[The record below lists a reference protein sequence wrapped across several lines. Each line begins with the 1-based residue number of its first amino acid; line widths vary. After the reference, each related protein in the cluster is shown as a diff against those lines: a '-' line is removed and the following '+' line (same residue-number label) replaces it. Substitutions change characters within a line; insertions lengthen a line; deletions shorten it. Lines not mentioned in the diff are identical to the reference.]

1 MSIPMFKDFF
11 KPVLEIFKDGN
22 IYKVQDVVEK
32 LIINLKIPENLQ
44 NERIKSG
51 KTVIES
57 RTYWAINFMY
67 HAGILE
73 KKGRG
78 LYSITNTGKDIV
90 ADSFDNFT
98 LKSLKKYPE
107 FLEYNSRKRNND
119 GSNRSG
125 ISISEECGNDKT
137 PEEILDNTYK
147 SIKDDLSFEILKT
160 VKGQTSTFFE
170 KLVVDLVLKMGYG
183 GGKPEAG
190 KAVGKNGDGGID
202 GIINEDKL
210 GLDVI
215 YLQAKRYED
224 ATIGRPE
231 IQKFVGAMHG
241 RAKKGIFITTSRFSK
256 EAEDYASKLSDMK
269 VILIDGEKLAD
280 FMIDYNVGVSVASTY
295 EIKKIDN
302 DYFDDI

>member
-1 MSIPMFKDFF
+1 M
-11 KPVLEIFKDGN
+11 
-22 IYKVQDVVEK
+22 
-32 LIINLKIPENLQ
+32 
-44 NERIKSG
+44 
-51 KTVIES
+51 
-57 RTYWAINFMY
+57 
-67 HAGILE
+67 
-73 KKGRG
+73 
-78 LYSITNTGKDIV
+78 
-90 ADSFDNFT
+90 
-98 LKSLKKYPE
+98 KKYPG
-107 FLEYNSRKRNND
+107 FLEYSSRKRNNE
-119 GSNRSG
+119 SNNRSE

-160 VKGQTSTFFE
+160 VKGQTSSFFE

-190 KAVGKNGDGGID
+190 QAVGKSGDGGID
-202 GIINEDKL
+202 GIINEDTL

-241 RAKKGIFITTSRFSK
+241 KAKKGIFITTSRFSK

-302 DYFDDI
+302 GYFDDI